1 MAAPLL
7 LCDTPGLLYRG
18 FFALPDSIKGAEGRP
33 VNALVGS
40 VNMTLWCIEKYKPR
54 AVVMCFGQE
63 SARLPRRGLPGLPRG
78 AARRCPTTWP
88 GSGSARRTST
98 RRSGWTVLGHE
109 SLEADDLMGSLA
121 ALETEAGG
129 DAMILTADRDMF
141 QCANEHVTILLQ
153 RARQQGPDEV
163 GPDGVREIYG
173 IDPEQVPDF
182 IALRGDPSDGLPG
195 AKGIGAKTA
204 ADLLRRKGDLEHVI
218 LGAIRETPSVRKA
231 LIEQAAELRTFRDI
245 ATLRSIPVE
254 RPPDAPT
261 DYAGGAEGGRGDR
274 DGPAREAAQR
284 RGSARLSRSNAVSP
298 TQWAA
303 PTAIGEIDRVAQ
315 ALGRA
320 VGAGRGR
327 WRAAARAA
335 RRPPSARPRRRRAGS
350 RRAAARS
357 PSAVP
362 SGTTIRT
369 SAKSR
374 P

>member
-1 MAAPLL
+1 VAAPLL

-40 VNMTLWCIEKYKPR
+40 VNMTLWCVEKYRPR
-54 AVVMCFGQE
+54 AVIMCFGQE
-63 SARLPRRGLPGLPRG
+63 SADYRVEAFPAYH
-78 AARRCPTTWP
+78 AARPEMPADLAWQWERAPDLYRALGWDV
-88 GSGSARRTST
+88 RT
-98 RRSGWTVLGHE
+98 HE

-121 ALETEAGG
+121 SVETEAGG
-129 DAMILTADRDMF
+129 DTLILTADRDMF
-141 QCANEHVTILLQ
+141 QCANEHVTVLLQ

-173 IDPEQVPDF
+173 IGPEQVPDF

-261 DYAGGAEGGRGDR
+261 DYAGGSEKAAEIGMGRLSKRLSD
-274 DGPAREAAQR
+274 AAQP
-284 RGSARLSRSNAVSP
+284 G
-298 TQWAA
+298 
-303 PTAIGEIDRVAQ
+303 
-315 ALGRA
+315 
-320 VGAGRGR
+320 
-327 WRAAARAA
+327 
-335 RRPPSARPRRRRAGS
+335 
-350 RRAAARS
+350 
-357 PSAVP
+357 
-362 SGTTIRT
+362 
-369 SAKSR
+369 
-374 P
+374 